1 MDSLQKLQQQQQSQL
16 SPKGRSS
23 SKSAAASPEVWE
35 QQRTYLRQALS
46 GLAHARGVPEMQALG
61 RVICALLGIEES
73 TGEGA
78 LLMEAIGRI
87 PPMSSSTLDSFTA
100 LFSSSAGS
108 TPSKRS
114 SL

>member
-1 MDSLQKLQQQQQSQL
+1 
-16 SPKGRSS
+16 
-23 SKSAAASPEVWE
+23 
-35 QQRTYLRQALS
+35 
-46 GLAHARGVPEMQALG
+46 MQALG

-100 LFSSSAGS
+100 LFSSSSAGS